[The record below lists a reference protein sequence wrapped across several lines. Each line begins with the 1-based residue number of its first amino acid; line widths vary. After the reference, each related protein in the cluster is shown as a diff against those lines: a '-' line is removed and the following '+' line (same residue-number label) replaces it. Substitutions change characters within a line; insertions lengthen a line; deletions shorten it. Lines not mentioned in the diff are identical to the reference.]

1 MYKLMKRSKKIMKK
15 TLPVIVLT
23 ILSLL
28 ITFFLFEIMSWY
40 DFGSPITSVVLFRI
54 IICFVIIFIILL
66 GLMLLVKKNK
76 E

>member
-1 MYKLMKRSKKIMKK
+1 MKKI
-15 TLPVIVLT
+15 LSVIGNA

-40 DFGSPITSVVLFRI
+40 DFGSPITSVVLVRM

-66 GLMLLVKKNK
+66 GLILLVKRQSNK
-76 E
+76 

>member
-1 MYKLMKRSKKIMKK
+1 MKK

-28 ITFFLFEIMSWY
+28 VTFFLFEIMSWY
-40 DFGSPITSVVLFRI
+40 DFGSPITRVVLFRI

>member
-1 MYKLMKRSKKIMKK
+1 MKKI
-15 TLPVIVLT
+15 LSVIGNA

-40 DFGSPITSVVLFRI
+40 DFGSPITSVVLVRM

-66 GLMLLVKKNK
+66 GLILLVKRQTNK
-76 E
+76 

>member
-1 MYKLMKRSKKIMKK
+1 MKRSKKIMKK

-40 DFGSPITSVVLFRI
+40 DFGSPITRVVLFRI

>member
-1 MYKLMKRSKKIMKK
+1 MKRSKKIMKK

-40 DFGSPITSVVLFRI
+40 DFGSPITRVVLFRI

-66 GLMLLVKKNK
+66 GLMLLVKKIKNK
-76 E
+76 

>member
-1 MYKLMKRSKKIMKK
+1 MKK

-40 DFGSPITSVVLFRI
+40 DFGSPITRVVLFRI

-66 GLMLLVKKNK
+66 GLMLLVKKIKNK
-76 E
+76 

>member
-1 MYKLMKRSKKIMKK
+1 MKKI
-15 TLPVIVLT
+15 LSVIGNA

-40 DFGSPITSVVLFRI
+40 DFGSPITNVVLFRI

-66 GLMLLVKKNK
+66 GLILLVKRQTNK
-76 E
+76 

>member
-1 MYKLMKRSKKIMKK
+1 MKK

-40 DFGSPITSVVLFRI
+40 DFGSPITRVVLFRI

-66 GLMLLVKKNK
+66 GLMLLVKKTK

>member
-1 MYKLMKRSKKIMKK
+1 MKMSKKITKK

-40 DFGSPITSVVLFRI
+40 DFGSPITRVVLFRI